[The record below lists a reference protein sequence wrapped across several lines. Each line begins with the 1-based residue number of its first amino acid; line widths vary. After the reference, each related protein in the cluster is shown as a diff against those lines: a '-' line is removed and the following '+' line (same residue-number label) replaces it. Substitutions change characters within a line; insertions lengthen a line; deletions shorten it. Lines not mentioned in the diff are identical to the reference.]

1 MEDLDELEH
10 PLLAGS
16 PKHRGTCSP
25 SDCSLLKEIQ
35 LRLEEEKKPL
45 SPPLAWRSYCT
56 PGELGR
62 QQLLDPCSLP
72 HTLNPFY
79 PHAPLWGNTADTFSF
94 HQKDYLETTFVDIV
108 PGEPLDRKL
117 LEEQKDV
124 HSLSYGIED
133 ESDLLPDYEDSSSD
147 DYSDTDSDSDFS
159 LIIPQ
164 DYLGLA
170 VFSMLCCF
178 WPLGI
183 AAFYL
188 SQKVRQEGRGPGSQ
202 TRPPAGSEQ
211 RLHPRRPDPPQGV
224 SARCRQGGVN
234 SLYPPCQPVPGAV
247 RLKTFLGPMDSP
259 VSV

>member
-25 SDCSLLKEIQ
+25 SDCSLLKEIR

-79 PHAPLWGNTADTFSF
+79 PRAPLWGNSADTFSF

-108 PGEPLDRKL
+108 PGQPLDRKL

-133 ESDLLPDYEDSSSD
+133 ESDLLPDYEVRPLGGGGQSTTELGNSCRQDSSSD
-147 DYSDTDSDSDFS
+147 DCSDTDSDSDFS

-188 SQKVRQEGRGPGSQ
+188 SQKTNKASAQGDFQGASAASRQALWLAVLSIIFGVVTYVCAIAALVSYLSGK
-202 TRPPAGSEQ
+202 PP
-211 RLHPRRPDPPQGV
+211 
-224 SARCRQGGVN
+224 
-234 SLYPPCQPVPGAV
+234 
-247 RLKTFLGPMDSP
+247 
-259 VSV
+259 